1 LAPLAPPRPLHLL
14 GQPAEPPA
22 GPAVG
27 TALHGWSPPGGGL
40 GAYLHL
46 PFCAERCGYCSFN
59 TAPYAPL
66 RMQRFL
72 AALAAEIGL
81 VAGAGAYPRVT
92 LRSVFLGG
100 GTPSLAS
107 PAELA
112 AILQRVRGCF
122 ALPPGAE
129 VTVECNPESTSRE
142 HLTGYRA
149 AGVNRISLGVQ
160 SLDNRILPTL
170 GRLHSAQQA
179 RLAFDA
185 ARAAG
190 FDNVSVD
197 LIYGLPGLDADTWA
211 ATVRGVLE
219 WEPDHLSAYG
229 LTLDEGSR
237 WHATGVTGLPPEDA
251 VADQYWRLARLA
263 AEAGFEHY
271 EISNYARPGRRSA
284 HNQIYWRAE
293 QYLGLGPGAAGYVGD
308 VRYVNVKPV
317 ERYCAQ
323 VEQGTLPVGSHETL
337 TPRQRL
343 AERLILGLRTSDG
356 IPSAWLEERIAL
368 EAGALPRLLEAWKE
382 RGLLV
387 DDAARARLT
396 EAGYLLSDALFVE
409 LL

>member
-1 LAPLAPPRPLHLL
+1 LAPLAPPRSLPLL
-14 GQPAEPPA
+14 GQPAEASGAPA
-22 GPAVG
+22 PG
-27 TALHGWSPPGGGL
+27 TALHGFSPPEEGL

-59 TAPYAPL
+59 TAPYAPGP
-66 RMQRFL
+66 MQRFL
-72 AALAAEIGL
+72 AALATEIGL
-81 VAGAGAYPRVT
+81 VAGATASPRVT

-107 PAELA
+107 PAELG
-112 AILQRVRGCF
+112 AILERLRDRF
-122 ALPPGAE
+122 AIAPGAE
-129 VTVECNPESTSRE
+129 VTVECNPESTSEER
-142 HLTGYRA
+142 LTGYRR

-160 SLDNRILPTL
+160 SLDDRVLPTL
-170 GRLHSAQQA
+170 GRLHSARQA

-190 FDNVSVD
+190 FEDVSVD

-211 ATVRGVLE
+211 ATVGGVLE

-237 WHATGVTGLPPEDA
+237 WHATGMTGLPPEDA
-251 VADQYWRLARLA
+251 VAEQYWRVARLA

-317 ERYCAQ
+317 ERYCAL
-323 VEQGTLPVGSHETL
+323 VEGGTLPVGSHERL

-343 AERLILGLRTSDG
+343 AERLILGLRTRDG

-368 EAGALPRLLEAWKE
+368 EAGALPRVRAAWKE

-387 DDAARARLT
+387 DDGGRARLT
-396 EAGYLLSDALFVE
+396 EAGYLLSDALFVD

>member
-1 LAPLAPPRPLHLL
+1 MAPALGPLHN
-14 GQPAEPPA
+14 
-22 GPAVG
+22 
-27 TALHGWSPPGGGL
+27 WSARADGL

-59 TAPYAPL
+59 TAPYAPGP
-66 RMQRFL
+66 MQRFL
-72 AALAAEIGL
+72 AALRAEIDL
-81 VAGAGAYPRVT
+81 VARAGASPRAT

-100 GTPSLAS
+100 GTPSLAA
-107 PAELA
+107 PDELA
-112 AILQRVRGCF
+112 AILRRLRARF
-122 ALPPGAE
+122 ALLPGAE
-129 VTVECNPESTSRE
+129 VTVECNPESTSPER
-142 HLTGYRA
+142 LAGYRQ

-160 SLDNRILPTL
+160 SLDDRILPAL
-170 GRLHSAQQA
+170 GRLHSAGQA
-179 RLAFDA
+179 RRAFDA

-211 ATVRGVLE
+211 ATVRGVLG

-251 VADQYWRLARLA
+251 VAEQYWRLTRLA

-293 QYLGLGPGAAGYVGD
+293 EYLGLGPGAAGYVGD
-308 VRYVNVKPV
+308 VRYANVKPV
-317 ERYCAQ
+317 ERYCAL
-323 VEQGTLPVGSHETL
+323 VEGGTLAVGSHETL

-343 AERLILGLRTSDG
+343 AERLILGLRTRDG
-356 IPSAWLEERIAL
+356 IPTAWLEERIAL
-368 EAGALPRLLEAWKE
+368 EAGALPRLIGAWKE

-396 EAGYLLSDALFVE
+396 EAGFLLSDALFVE